1 MFSKHLKGIKK
12 FLPEYDGGY
21 LISFIAVCRCVGNL
35 KAAEL
40 QLFDV
45 LEDEGGS
52 ALGESPVDGLVIG
65 AAQTDHQSA
74 AVGDLQHLAL
84 RPV

>member
-1 MFSKHLKGIKK
+1 M
-12 FLPEYDGGY
+12 
-21 LISFIAVCRCVGNL
+21 GNL

-52 ALGESPVDGLVIG
+52 ALGEGAVDGIVIVSP
-65 AAQTDHQSA
+65 QTDHQSA
-74 AVGDLQHLAL
+74 AVRHLQHLTL
-84 RPV
+84 RPVRLVLAATNRS